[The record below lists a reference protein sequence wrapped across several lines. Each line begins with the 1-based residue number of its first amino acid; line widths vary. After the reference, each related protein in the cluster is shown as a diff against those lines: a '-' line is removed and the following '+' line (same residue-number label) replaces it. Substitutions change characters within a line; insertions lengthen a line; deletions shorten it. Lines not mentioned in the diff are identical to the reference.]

1 MKIIGLDDKEYSWNL
16 SSASKS
22 DASRSK
28 LHIRARDLLKDIF
41 PYDVIHEEVTLPGS
55 KSKIR
60 KTLLYADFFL
70 PARKLIIEVNGQQHS
85 EHVKFFHDTKHDF
98 YKAKLRDRD
107 KQNWCEL
114 NNIALIQLEY
124 NEIDNWKEQIECR

>member
-1 MKIIGLDDKEYSWNL
+1 MKILGLDNREYVWNF
-16 SSASKS
+16 SSAKKS
-22 DASRSK
+22 DTNRSN
-28 LHIRARDLLKDIF
+28 LHIRARDLLKDVF
-41 PYDVIHEEVTLPGS
+41 PYDIIHEEVTLPGS

-98 YKAKLRDRD
+98 HKAKLRDRD
-107 KQNWCEL
+107 KKNWCEL
-114 NNIALIQLEY
+114 NNIAIICLEY
-124 NEIDNWKEQIECR
+124 NDIDNWKEQIECR